1 MECVLL
7 GSTLLTFFFFFF
19 FFFLPP
25 VQEQKKKKKRWSK
38 QSLKRVAEEKMLM
51 RGQKERDDRG
61 GAREMRGWIELGNKG
76 AAWNKAYKAAV
87 AVVAEE

>member
-1 MECVLL
+1 MECVLF
-7 GSTLLTFFFFFF
+7 GSTRLTFFFFFF
-19 FFFLPP
+19 FFFNP
-25 VQEQKKKKKRWSK
+25 QYKSKKKERWSK
-38 QSLKRVAEEKMLM
+38 QSLNRVAEEKRVM
-51 RGQKERDDRG
+51 RGQKQRDDRE